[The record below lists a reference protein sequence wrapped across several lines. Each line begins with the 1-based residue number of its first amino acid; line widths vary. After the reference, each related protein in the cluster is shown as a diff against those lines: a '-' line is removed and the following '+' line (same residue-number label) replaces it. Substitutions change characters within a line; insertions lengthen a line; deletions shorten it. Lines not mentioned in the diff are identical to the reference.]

1 MPTFAPTDISD
12 YYAQTLP
19 HYRFWWKM
27 NQSKAIHYGIWDE
40 HTVNFQEALQ
50 NTNIKMADLA
60 SVQQNSK
67 VMDAGCGVGGAAF
80 FLADKFGCYVDGISL
95 SKHQIE
101 LAKEFSNSLKLQERT
116 RFKVANYYETP
127 FDNNTFDLVWA
138 CESLCYADD
147 KDKFFAE
154 ANRILKP
161 DGKIVLSDYFITE
174 KGKSDD
180 RLLLKRWGD
189 TWAISKF
196 SEIHEFRKSILE
208 NGFQIIENKDF
219 SQQIYKS
226 SRRMYRAY
234 LIGAVPSVLYNLTH
248 RTSRFAKR
256 HYLSGKFQFL
266 ALKQK
271 LWEYR
276 IIVIQK
282 AG

>member
-1 MPTFAPTDISD
+1 MPSFSPKDISD
-12 YYAQTLP
+12 YYDQTLA

-27 NQSKAIHYGIWDE
+27 SQSKAIHYGVWDE
-40 HTVNFQEALQ
+40 HTSNFQEALQ
-50 NTNIKMADLA
+50 NTNTKMAALA

-80 FLADKFGCYVDGISL
+80 FLANQFGCFVDGISL
-95 SKHQIE
+95 SERQIE
-101 LAKEFSNSLKLQERT
+101 LAKEHSISLNLQEST
-116 RFKVANYYETP
+116 HFSVASYYETP
-127 FDNNTFDLVWA
+127 FDNHVFDLIWA

-147 KDKFFAE
+147 KNNFFAE

-161 DGKIVLSDYFITE
+161 GGKIVLSDYFLTE

-180 RLLLKRWGD
+180 RLLMKRWGD

-196 SEIHEFRKSILE
+196 NEMNDFTKSIHE

-234 LIGAVPSVLYNLTH
+234 LIGALPSKLYNLTH
-248 RTSRFAKR
+248 QTSRFAKH

-276 IIVIQK
+276 IVVIQK
-282 AG
+282 AS

>member
-1 MPTFAPTDISD
+1 MPAYTPKDISD
-12 YYAQTLP
+12 YYDQTLA

-27 NQSKAIHYGIWDE
+27 NESKAIHYGIWDE
-40 HTVNFQEALQ
+40 GTSNFQEALQ
-50 NTNIKMADLA
+50 NTNIKMAGLA
-60 SVQQNSK
+60 SIQQNSK

-80 FLADKFGCYVDGISL
+80 FLATKFGCYVDGISL
-95 SKHQIE
+95 SERQIG
-101 LAKEFSNSLKLQERT
+101 LAKDFSISLKLQEST
-116 RFKVANYYETP
+116 HFSVANYYETP
-127 FDNNTFDLVWA
+127 FDNNSFDLIWA

-147 KDKFFAE
+147 KEKFFRE

-161 DGKIVLSDYFITE
+161 GGKIVLSDYFITE
-174 KGKSDD
+174 KGKPDD

-189 TWAISKF
+189 TWAISRFNEMYDFKE
-196 SEIHEFRKSILE
+196 STHK
-208 NGFQIIENKDF
+208 NGFQIIENEDF

-226 SRRMYRAY
+226 SLRMYRAY
-234 LIGAVPSVLYNLTH
+234 LIGALPSVLYNLTH

-276 IIVIQK
+276 IVVIQK